1 MDHIGEVVFRHLDG
15 ERLDLAGPHR
25 LYPASDRGQGKPAEP
40 IEQASKGEA
49 AHFAAPTAWTMV
61 RVVLTADWAA

>member
-1 MDHIGEVVFRHLDG
+1 MVSGHFDG
-15 ERLDLAGPHR
+15 EGFDLAGPHR

-49 AHFAAPTAWTMV
+49 AHFAAPTVWTMV